1 MAAVVVQ
8 VIAPSQSQ
16 VALVAAG
23 EQMAIPL
30 ERQEFLVKAMPV
42 GMDFLAV
49 ALVPE
54 AEAEAQ
60 GQ

>member
-1 MAAVVVQ
+1 MAAAAVE
-8 VIAPSQSQ
+8 IITSSQPQ
-16 VALVAAG
+16 VALVAAE
-23 EQMAIPL
+23 EQIPILL